1 MPLLESTSA
10 EVLSPPLA
18 SPPRTSALDALAS
31 SLSARVALSFLLL
44 SLLTRMALLA
54 LSLPVAGGHAGNWIV
69 AFLLG
74 SISDLATLAFALLP
88 VALFEL
94 LLPQSFPRLSAFLR
108 GGAFAFITFT
118 LLFTAASEV
127 IFWQEFGCRFN
138 FIAVDYLVY
147 TREVLDNIRQSYPVG
162 PLLALVAALALVPTI
177 FWRRHW
183 LAANHIGYR
192 QRATLVLILLVA
204 GCLSWS
210 LWNSDRPA
218 VTRNHYANELAGN
231 GIYNFFSAYRNN
243 ELNYNAYYPTLPAAE
258 LDSHMQALGL
268 APAYSS
274 HAPGKAPV
282 IAAALP
288 THPKNVVM
296 ITVESLSADYLGTF
310 GNSQGLTP
318 NLDKLAKE
326 GLLFTNLYAAGT
338 RTVRGLEA
346 LSLSVPPT
354 PGQSIVRRPGNENLA
369 TLGAALNRNGYHSW
383 YVYGGY
389 GYFDNMNYYFSHN
402 SYEVVDRS
410 DIPGKDVGFANAW
423 GMSDEYLFAQASKL
437 LDRETKSGPQFL
449 MVMTTSNHRPYT
461 YPDGRI
467 DIKSPG
473 GREGAV
479 KYTDYAIG
487 KFIADARQHSWF
499 KDTVFVIVADHCASS
514 AGKTSLPVY
523 RYHIP
528 AIIYAPAS
536 IRPQQE
542 NRMVSQIDIAPTL
555 LGLLGLPAEAH
566 FFGKDVLHD
575 PHYTPRAL
583 IANYQEVAYLQGDQL
598 LMLAPH
604 KPARQFRVENS
615 EGEKEKQTEVAVDPA
630 LLKTAITYYQGAAE
644 AFRKGSMRLAEKDVV
659 RHVTARH

>member
-1 MPLLESTSA
+1 
-10 EVLSPPLA
+10 
-18 SPPRTSALDALAS
+18 
-31 SLSARVALSFLLL
+31 
-44 SLLTRMALLA
+44 
-54 LSLPVAGGHAGNWIV
+54 
-69 AFLLG
+69 
-74 SISDLATLAFALLP
+74 
-88 VALFEL
+88 
-94 LLPQSFPRLSAFLR
+94 
-108 GGAFAFITFT
+108 
-118 LLFTAASEV
+118 
-127 IFWQEFGCRFN
+127 
-138 FIAVDYLVY
+138 
-147 TREVLDNIRQSYPVG
+147 
-162 PLLALVAALALVPTI
+162 
-177 FWRRHW
+177 
-183 LAANHIGYR
+183 
-192 QRATLVLILLVA
+192 
-204 GCLSWS
+204 
-210 LWNSDRPA
+210 
-218 VTRNHYANELAGN
+218 
-231 GIYNFFSAYRNN
+231 IYNIFSAYRNN
-243 ELNYNAYYPTLPAAE
+243 ELNYSSYYPTLPAAE
-258 LDSHMQALGL
+258 LGSQLQTLGL
-268 APAYSS
+268 APAYS
-274 HAPGKAPV
+274 GKAPV

-288 THPKNVVM
+288 QHPKNVVM

-310 GNSQGLTP
+310 GNQQGLTP

-369 TLGAALNRNGYHSW
+369 TLGAALNRSGYHSW

-423 GMSDEYLFAQASKL
+423 GMSDEYLFAQASRL
-437 LDRETKSGPQFL
+437 LDRETKTGPQFL

-528 AIIYAPAS
+528 AIIYSPDN

-555 LGLLGLPAEAH
+555 LGLLGLPAEPH

-575 PHYTPRAL
+575 SSYKPRAL
-583 IANYQEVAYLQGDQL
+583 IANYQEVGYLQDDQL

-615 EGEKEKQTEVAVDPA
+615 DGEKEKQTEVAVDPA
-630 LLKTAITYYQGAAE
+630 LLKTAISYYQGAAE
-644 AFRKGSMRLAEKDVV
+644 GFRNGSMRLADKDVV